1 MFVPA
6 KCSFLKMFVPE
17 KCSVLKMFG
26 SKIMFSMKRIFSR
39 LPGLFLV
46 SGILLASGCANL
58 ISGITSQMA
67 DDLAGSIL
75 NSEDI
80 DTVREGVPAYLLL
93 MDSFL
98 RSSPDSVEL
107 LLAASNLN
115 GAFSALLDDE
125 ARIKRFSD
133 KSMRYVEHAA
143 CVSKSPLCD
152 ARQQR
157 YANFEQTVGS
167 LKVGDVPVA
176 YSLGVAWVG
185 RLQANSDDWAVIAEL
200 SRAKLLMERVIELDE
215 YHENGGPH
223 LYMGG
228 METLLPASMGGK
240 PEKGRAHFDKAI
252 DINEAYLMTKVIY
265 AQQYARLVFDQEL
278 HDRLLN
284 EVLSA
289 DPVVEG
295 MTLTN
300 RIAQERAADLLASSN
315 DYF

>member
-1 MFVPA
+1 
-6 KCSFLKMFVPE
+6 
-17 KCSVLKMFG
+17 
-26 SKIMFSMKRIFSR
+26 MFSMKRIFSR

>member
-1 MFVPA
+1 M
-6 KCSFLKMFVPE
+6 
-17 KCSVLKMFG
+17 
-26 SKIMFSMKRIFSR
+26 FSR
-39 LPGLFLV
+39 LPGLFLA
-46 SGILLASGCANL
+46 SFLLLGSGCANL
-58 ISGITSQMA
+58 VSGITSQLA
-67 DDLAGSIL
+67 NDLAGSIL
-75 NSEDI
+75 NSEDV

-93 MDSFL
+93 IDSFL
-98 RSSPDSVEL
+98 RSSPDSEDL

-115 GAFSALLDDE
+115 GAFSALVVDE
-125 ARIKRFSD
+125 DRIKRLSD

-152 ARQQR
+152 ARQQN
-157 YANFEQTVGS
+157 YANFEQTVSS
-167 LKVGDVPVA
+167 LKVNDVPVA
-176 YSLGVAWVG
+176 YALGVAWVG
-185 RLQANSDDWAVIAEL
+185 RLQANSDDWTVIAEL

-215 YHENGGPH
+215 NHENGGPH

-240 PEKGRAHFDKAI
+240 PEEGRAHFEKAI
-252 DINEAYLMTKVIY
+252 AINESYLMTKVIY
-265 AQQYARLVFDQEL
+265 AQQYARLMFDQEL

-300 RIAQERAADLLASSN
+300 RISQERAKDLLASSK

>member
-1 MFVPA
+1 M
-6 KCSFLKMFVPE
+6 
-17 KCSVLKMFG
+17 
-26 SKIMFSMKRIFSR
+26 FSR
-39 LPGLFLV
+39 LPGLFFASFLML
-46 SGILLASGCANL
+46 GSGCTNL
-58 ISGITSQMA
+58 VSGITSQLA

-98 RSSPDSVEL
+98 RSSPDSEDL

-115 GAFSALLDDE
+115 GAFSALVVDE
-125 ARIKRFSD
+125 DRIKLFSD

-152 ARQQR
+152 VRQQS
-157 YANFEQTVGS
+157 YAEFEQTVSS
-167 LKVGDVPVA
+167 LKVSDVLIA

-215 YHENGGPH
+215 NHENGGPH

-240 PEKGRAHFDKAI
+240 PEKGRAHFEKAI
-252 DINEAYLMTKVIY
+252 EINEAYLMTKVIY
-265 AQQYARLVFDQEL
+265 AQQYSRLMFDQEL

-300 RIAQERAADLLASSN
+300 RIAQERAKDLLASSK

>member
-1 MFVPA
+1 M
-6 KCSFLKMFVPE
+6 
-17 KCSVLKMFG
+17 
-26 SKIMFSMKRIFSR
+26 FSR
-39 LPGLFLV
+39 LPCL
-46 SGILLASGCANL
+46 LLACFLLLVGGCTNL
-58 ISGITSQMA
+58 MSGITSQLA
-67 DDLAGSIL
+67 DDLAASIL

-93 MDSFL
+93 IDSFL
-98 RSSPDSVEL
+98 RSSPDSEDL

-115 GAFSALLDDE
+115 GAFSALVVDE
-125 ARIKRFSD
+125 NRIKRFSD

-152 ARQQR
+152 ARQQS
-157 YANFEQTVGS
+157 YKDFEQIVS
-167 LKVGDVPVA
+167 LLKINDVQIA

-200 SRAKLLMERVIELDE
+200 SRAKRLMERVIELDE
-215 YHENGGPH
+215 NHENGGPH

-240 PEKGRAHFDKAI
+240 PEEGRVHFEKAI
-252 DINEAYLMTKVIY
+252 EINEAYLMTKVIY
-265 AQQYARLVFDQEL
+265 AQQYARLMFDQEL
-278 HDRLLN
+278 HNRLLN
-284 EVLSA
+284 EVLLA
-289 DPVVEG
+289 EPVVEG

-300 RIAQERAADLLASSN
+300 LIAQERAKDLLASSK

>member
-1 MFVPA
+1 M
-6 KCSFLKMFVPE
+6 
-17 KCSVLKMFG
+17 
-26 SKIMFSMKRIFSR
+26 FSR
-39 LPGLFLV
+39 LPRLFLA
-46 SGILLASGCANL
+46 SFLMLGSGCTNL
-58 ISGITSQMA
+58 VSGITSQLA

-98 RSSPDSVEL
+98 RSSPDSEDL

-115 GAFSALLDDE
+115 GAFSALVVDE
-125 ARIKRFSD
+125 DRIKLFSA

-152 ARQQR
+152 VRQQS
-157 YANFEQTVGS
+157 YAEFEQTVSS
-167 LKVGDVPVA
+167 LKVNDVLIA

-215 YHENGGPH
+215 NHENGGPH

-240 PEKGRAHFDKAI
+240 PEKGRAHFEKAI
-252 DINEAYLMTKVIY
+252 EINEAYLMTKVIY
-265 AQQYARLVFDQEL
+265 AQQYARLMFDQEL

-300 RIAQERAADLLASSN
+300 RIAQERAKDLLASSK

>member
-1 MFVPA
+1 M
-6 KCSFLKMFVPE
+6 L
-17 KCSVLKMFG
+17 G
-26 SKIMFSMKRIFSR
+26 
-39 LPGLFLV
+39 
-46 SGILLASGCANL
+46 SGCTNL
-58 ISGITSQMA
+58 VSGITSQLA

-98 RSSPDSVEL
+98 RSSPDSEDL

-115 GAFSALLDDE
+115 GAFSALVVDE
-125 ARIKRFSD
+125 DRIKLFSD

-152 ARQQR
+152 VRQQS
-157 YANFEQTVGS
+157 YAEFEQTVSS
-167 LKVGDVPVA
+167 LKVSDVLIA

-215 YHENGGPH
+215 NHENGGPH

-240 PEKGRAHFDKAI
+240 PEKGRAHFEKAI
-252 DINEAYLMTKVIY
+252 EINEAYLMTKVIY
-265 AQQYARLVFDQEL
+265 AQQYSRLMFDQEL

-300 RIAQERAADLLASSN
+300 RIAQERAKDLLASSK

>member
-1 MFVPA
+1 M
-6 KCSFLKMFVPE
+6 
-17 KCSVLKMFG
+17 
-26 SKIMFSMKRIFSR
+26 FSR
-39 LPGLFLV
+39 LPGLFLA
-46 SGILLASGCANL
+46 SFLLLGSGCANL
-58 ISGITSQMA
+58 VSGITSQLA

-93 MDSFL
+93 IDSFL
-98 RSSPDSVEL
+98 RSSPDSEDL

-115 GAFSALLDDE
+115 GAFSALVVDE
-125 ARIKRFSD
+125 DRIKLFSD

-152 ARQQR
+152 VRQQS
-157 YANFEQTVGS
+157 YAEFEQTVSS
-167 LKVGDVPVA
+167 LKVSDVHIA

-215 YHENGGPH
+215 NHENGGPH

-240 PEKGRAHFDKAI
+240 PEKGRAHFEKAI
-252 DINEAYLMTKVIY
+252 EINEAYLMTKVIY
-265 AQQYARLVFDQEL
+265 AQQYARLMFDQEL

-284 EVLSA
+284 EVLAA

-300 RIAQERAADLLASSN
+300 RIAQERAKDLQASSE

>member
-1 MFVPA
+1 M
-6 KCSFLKMFVPE
+6 
-17 KCSVLKMFG
+17 
-26 SKIMFSMKRIFSR
+26 FSR
-39 LPGLFLV
+39 LPGLFLA
-46 SGILLASGCANL
+46 SFLLLGSGCANL
-58 ISGITSQMA
+58 VSGITSQLA
-67 DDLAGSIL
+67 NDLAGSIL
-75 NSEDI
+75 NSEDV

-93 MDSFL
+93 IDSFL
-98 RSSPDSVEL
+98 RSSPDSEDL

-115 GAFSALLDDE
+115 GAFSALVVDE
-125 ARIKRFSD
+125 DRIKRLSD

-143 CVSKSPLCD
+143 CVSKSPLCA
-152 ARQQR
+152 ARQQN
-157 YANFEQTVGS
+157 YANFEQTVSS
-167 LKVGDVPVA
+167 LKVNDVPVA
-176 YSLGVAWVG
+176 YALGVAWVG
-185 RLQANSDDWAVIAEL
+185 RLQANSDDWTVIAEL

-215 YHENGGPH
+215 NHENGGPH

-240 PEKGRAHFDKAI
+240 PEEGRAHFEKAI
-252 DINEAYLMTKVIY
+252 AINESYLMTKVIY
-265 AQQYARLVFDQEL
+265 AQQYARLMFDQEL

-300 RIAQERAADLLASSN
+300 RIAQERAKDLLASSK

>member
-1 MFVPA
+1 MFG
-6 KCSFLKMFVPE
+6 PE

>member
-1 MFVPA
+1 M
-6 KCSFLKMFVPE
+6 
-17 KCSVLKMFG
+17 
-26 SKIMFSMKRIFSR
+26 FSR
-39 LPGLFLV
+39 LPRLFLA
-46 SGILLASGCANL
+46 SFLMLGSGCTNL
-58 ISGITSQMA
+58 VSGITSQLA

-98 RSSPDSVEL
+98 RSSPDSEDL

-115 GAFSALLDDE
+115 GAFSALVVDE
-125 ARIKRFSD
+125 DRIKLFSD

-152 ARQQR
+152 VRQQS
-157 YANFEQTVGS
+157 YAEFEQTVSS
-167 LKVGDVPVA
+167 LKVSDVLIA

-215 YHENGGPH
+215 NHENGGPH

-240 PEKGRAHFDKAI
+240 PEKGRAHFEKAI
-252 DINEAYLMTKVIY
+252 EINEAYLMTKVIY
-265 AQQYARLVFDQEL
+265 AQQYSRLMFDQEL

-289 DPVVEG
+289 DPVFEG

-300 RIAQERAADLLASSN
+300 RIAQERAKDLLASSK

>member
-1 MFVPA
+1 M
-6 KCSFLKMFVPE
+6 
-17 KCSVLKMFG
+17 
-26 SKIMFSMKRIFSR
+26 FSR
-39 LPGLFLV
+39 LPGLFLA
-46 SGILLASGCANL
+46 SFLMLGSGCTNL
-58 ISGITSQMA
+58 VSGITSQLA

-98 RSSPDSVEL
+98 RSSPDSEDL

-115 GAFSALLDDE
+115 GAFSALVVDE
-125 ARIKRFSD
+125 DRIKLFSD

-152 ARQQR
+152 VRQQS
-157 YANFEQTVGS
+157 YAEFEQTVSS
-167 LKVGDVPVA
+167 LKVSDVLIA

-215 YHENGGPH
+215 NHENGGPH

-240 PEKGRAHFDKAI
+240 PEKGRAHFEKAI
-252 DINEAYLMTKVIY
+252 EINEAYLMTKVIY
-265 AQQYARLVFDQEL
+265 AQQYARLMFDQEL

-300 RIAQERAADLLASSN
+300 RIAQERAKDLLASSK

>member
-1 MFVPA
+1 
-6 KCSFLKMFVPE
+6 
-17 KCSVLKMFG
+17 
-26 SKIMFSMKRIFSR
+26 MKRIFSR

>member
-1 MFVPA
+1 M
-6 KCSFLKMFVPE
+6 S
-17 KCSVLKMFG
+17 
-26 SKIMFSMKRIFSR
+26 SR
-39 LPGLFLV
+39 LPGLFLAGFLV
-46 SGILLASGCANL
+46 FVSGCAGL
-58 ISGITSQMA
+58 VSGITSQMA

-93 MDSFL
+93 IDSFL
-98 RSSPDSVEL
+98 RSSPDSENL

-115 GAFSALLDDE
+115 GAFSALVEDE
-125 ARIKRFSD
+125 DRIKLLSD

-152 ARQQR
+152 ARQLD
-157 YANFEQTVGS
+157 YAAFERTVGS
-167 LKVGDVPVA
+167 IKVSDVPIA
-176 YSLGVAWVG
+176 YALGVAWIG

-215 YHENGGPH
+215 YYENGGPH

-228 METLLPASMGGK
+228 METLLPASLGGK
-240 PEKGRAHFDKAI
+240 PEKGRAHFEKAI
-252 DINEAYLMTKVIY
+252 TINESYLMTKVIY
-265 AQQYARLVFDQEL
+265 AQQYARLIFNQEL

-289 DPVVEG
+289 DPVAEG

-300 RIAQERAADLLASSN
+300 RIAQERAKDLLASSK

>member
-1 MFVPA
+1 
-6 KCSFLKMFVPE
+6 
-17 KCSVLKMFG
+17 MFG

-67 DDLAGSIL
+67 DDLSGSIL

>member
-1 MFVPA
+1 M
-6 KCSFLKMFVPE
+6 
-17 KCSVLKMFG
+17 
-26 SKIMFSMKRIFSR
+26 FSR
-39 LPGLFLV
+39 LPGLFLA
-46 SGILLASGCANL
+46 SFLLLGSGCANL
-58 ISGITSQMA
+58 VSGITSQLA
-67 DDLAGSIL
+67 NDLAGSIL
-75 NSEDI
+75 NSEDV

-93 MDSFL
+93 IDSFL
-98 RSSPDSVEL
+98 RSSPDSEDL

-115 GAFSALLDDE
+115 GAFSALVVDE
-125 ARIKRFSD
+125 DRIKRLSD

-143 CVSKSPLCD
+143 CVSKSPLCA
-152 ARQQR
+152 ARQQN
-157 YANFEQTVGS
+157 YANFEQTVSS
-167 LKVGDVPVA
+167 LKVNDVPVA
-176 YSLGVAWVG
+176 YALGVAWVG
-185 RLQANSDDWAVIAEL
+185 RLQANSDDWIVIAEL

-215 YHENGGPH
+215 NHENGGPH

-240 PEKGRAHFDKAI
+240 PEEGRAHFEKAI
-252 DINEAYLMTKVIY
+252 AINESYLMTKVIY
-265 AQQYARLVFDQEL
+265 AQQYARLMFDQEL

-300 RIAQERAADLLASSN
+300 RIAQERAKDLLASSK

>member
-1 MFVPA
+1 
-6 KCSFLKMFVPE
+6 MFVPE

>member
-1 MFVPA
+1 M
-6 KCSFLKMFVPE
+6 
-17 KCSVLKMFG
+17 
-26 SKIMFSMKRIFSR
+26 FSR
-39 LPGLFLV
+39 LPGLFLA
-46 SGILLASGCANL
+46 SFLMLGSGCTNL
-58 ISGITSQMA
+58 VSGITSQLA

-98 RSSPDSVEL
+98 RSSPDSEDL
-107 LLAASNLN
+107 LLAASTLN
-115 GAFSALLDDE
+115 GAFSALIVDE
-125 ARIKRFSD
+125 DRIKRFSD
-133 KSMRYVEHAA
+133 KSMRYVEQAA

-157 YANFEQTVGS
+157 YADFEQTVSS
-167 LKVGDVPVA
+167 LKVSDVHIA

-215 YHENGGPH
+215 NHENGGPH

-240 PEKGRAHFDKAI
+240 PEEGRAHFEKAI
-252 DINEAYLMTKVIY
+252 EINEAYLMTKVIY
-265 AQQYARLVFDQEL
+265 AQQYARLMFDQEL

-300 RIAQERAADLLASSN
+300 RIAQERAKDLLASSK

>member
-1 MFVPA
+1 M
-6 KCSFLKMFVPE
+6 
-17 KCSVLKMFG
+17 
-26 SKIMFSMKRIFSR
+26 FSR
-39 LPGLFLV
+39 LPRLFLA
-46 SGILLASGCANL
+46 SFLMLGSGCTNL
-58 ISGITSQMA
+58 VSGITSQLA

-98 RSSPDSVEL
+98 RSSPDSEDL

-115 GAFSALLDDE
+115 GAFSALVVDE
-125 ARIKRFSD
+125 DRIKLFSA

-152 ARQQR
+152 VRQQS
-157 YANFEQTVGS
+157 YAEFEQTVSS
-167 LKVGDVPVA
+167 LKVSDVQIT

-215 YHENGGPH
+215 NHENGGPH

-240 PEKGRAHFDKAI
+240 PEKGRAHFEKAI
-252 DINEAYLMTKVIY
+252 EINEAYLMTKVIY
-265 AQQYARLVFDQEL
+265 AQQYARLMFDQEL

-300 RIAQERAADLLASSN
+300 RIAQERAKDLLASSK

>member
-1 MFVPA
+1 M
-6 KCSFLKMFVPE
+6 
-17 KCSVLKMFG
+17 
-26 SKIMFSMKRIFSR
+26 FSR
-39 LPGLFLV
+39 LPRLFLA
-46 SGILLASGCANL
+46 SFLMLGSGCTNL
-58 ISGITSQMA
+58 VSGITSQLA

-98 RSSPDSVEL
+98 RSSPDSEDL

-115 GAFSALLDDE
+115 GAFSALVVDE
-125 ARIKRFSD
+125 DRIKLFSA

-152 ARQQR
+152 VRQQS
-157 YANFEQTVGS
+157 YAEFEQTVSS
-167 LKVGDVPVA
+167 LKVSDVQIT

-200 SRAKLLMERVIELDE
+200 SRANLLMERVIELDE
-215 YHENGGPH
+215 NHENGGPH

-240 PEKGRAHFDKAI
+240 PEKGRAHFEKAI
-252 DINEAYLMTKVIY
+252 EINEAYLMTKVIY
-265 AQQYARLVFDQEL
+265 AQQYARLMFDQEL

-300 RIAQERAADLLASSN
+300 RIAQERAKDLLASSK

>member
-1 MFVPA
+1 M
-6 KCSFLKMFVPE
+6 
-17 KCSVLKMFG
+17 
-26 SKIMFSMKRIFSR
+26 FSR
-39 LPGLFLV
+39 LPRLFLA
-46 SGILLASGCANL
+46 SFLMLGSGCTNL
-58 ISGITSQMA
+58 VSGITSQLA

-98 RSSPDSVEL
+98 RSSPDSEDL

-115 GAFSALLDDE
+115 GSFSALVVDE
-125 ARIKRFSD
+125 DRIKLFSD

-152 ARQQR
+152 VRQQS
-157 YANFEQTVGS
+157 YAEFEQTVSS
-167 LKVGDVPVA
+167 LKVSDVLIA

-215 YHENGGPH
+215 NHENGGPH

-240 PEKGRAHFDKAI
+240 PEKGRAHFEKAI
-252 DINEAYLMTKVIY
+252 EINEAYLMTKVIY
-265 AQQYARLVFDQEL
+265 AQQYARLMFDQEL

-300 RIAQERAADLLASSN
+300 RIAQERAKDLLASSK

>member
-1 MFVPA
+1 M
-6 KCSFLKMFVPE
+6 
-17 KCSVLKMFG
+17 
-26 SKIMFSMKRIFSR
+26 FSR
-39 LPGLFLV
+39 LPGLFFASFLML
-46 SGILLASGCANL
+46 GSGCTNL
-58 ISGITSQMA
+58 VSGITSQLA

-98 RSSPDSVEL
+98 RSSPDSEDL

-115 GAFSALLDDE
+115 GAFSALVVDE
-125 ARIKRFSD
+125 DRIKLFSA

-152 ARQQR
+152 VRQQS
-157 YANFEQTVGS
+157 YAEFEQTVSS
-167 LKVGDVPVA
+167 LKVSDVLIA

-215 YHENGGPH
+215 NHENGGPH

-240 PEKGRAHFDKAI
+240 PEKGRAHFEKAI
-252 DINEAYLMTKVIY
+252 EINEAYLMTKVIY
-265 AQQYARLVFDQEL
+265 AQQYSRLMFDQEL

-300 RIAQERAADLLASSN
+300 RIAQERAKDLLASSK

>member
-1 MFVPA
+1 
-6 KCSFLKMFVPE
+6 
-17 KCSVLKMFG
+17 
-26 SKIMFSMKRIFSR
+26 MKRIFSR

-98 RSSPDSVEL
+98 RGSPDSVEL